1 MKKVE
6 LTLQFEWN
14 SFAKQLT
21 ADNLSLLIL
30 LKYADKFYNSYNS
43 MYLDE
48 HLDATDI
55 FESI

>member
-1 MKKVE
+1 MISDFSE
-6 LTLQFEWN
+6 LLMIYN
-14 SFAKQLT
+14 G
-21 ADNLSLLIL
+21 LSLLIL